1 MKNIAILLTS
11 LNSGGAERIGGLLA
25 KELSRY
31 YNVYLM
37 LLSTENMVYEY
48 GGQVV
53 DLAID
58 GMENVKSN
66 IEKYKK
72 AYQIEC
78 AISFLEPMNFV
89 NILTK
94 NTETVI
100 ISERCALSPQQQP
113 LQGEIA
119 KLKRLYNYADKIISV
134 SYGVQYDLIN
144 NYGVNEKLTETI
156 YNFINKKRIIEKSKD
171 QLDEDIVSFIGNSK
185 MLLHVG
191 RMDKQKN
198 HRKLLVQFSKLVH
211 ERKDVKL
218 VIKGSGSLKDE
229 ISKWID
235 ELNLQGLV
243 KIVSYDSNPFSL
255 YRMATMLVLSSD
267 YEGLPNVILEAM
279 LFGLPV
285 VAVDCLAGP
294 KELLKESHDYESKIS
309 GYEVCK
315 NGVLV
320 EQVFSDE
327 IGDTNYLE
335 DAIGLLLD
343 NNELRQQISYNEFK
357 YMQKYTN
364 EMIVK
369 QWIDVIESTKS
380 NNICGKDIRIP
391 ELDGCKKLIL
401 YGAGEIGKL
410 VLEQFLPFKESY
422 ELFCFAVTN
431 KNDNQQ
437 QVFGI
442 PVYEITELI
451 KYKEEAM
458 VLVTV
463 SALYE
468 NEVINILKQ
477 YGFKYTFPN
486 V

>member
-1 MKNIAILLTS
+1 MKNIAVLLTS
-11 LNSGGAERIGGLLA
+11 LNSGGAERIGGLLS
-25 KELSRY
+25 KELSKY

-48 GGQVV
+48 GGQII

-58 GMENVKSN
+58 GIENIKSN

-72 AYQIEC
+72 MYQIEC
-78 AISFLEPMNFV
+78 AISFLEPMNFI

-113 LQGEIA
+113 LQGEIV
-119 KLKRLYNYADKIISV
+119 KVKRLYNYADKIISV
-134 SYGVQYDLIN
+134 AYGIQYDLIN
-144 NYGVNEKLTETI
+144 NYGVNANITETI
-156 YNFINKKRIIEKSKD
+156 YNFINKEGIIEKSKC
-171 QLDEDIVSFIGNSK
+171 LLEEDIISFIGNSK

-198 HRKLLVQFSKLVH
+198 HRKLLVQFSKLLD

-218 VIKGSGSLKDE
+218 VIKGSGSLKNE
-229 ISKWID
+229 INKWIE
-235 ELNLQGLV
+235 ELNLEGFV
-243 KIVSYDSNPFSL
+243 KVVSYNSNPFSL
-255 YRMATMLVLSSD
+255 YRMATMLVLTSD

-279 LFGLPV
+279 LLGVPV

-294 KELLKESHDYESKIS
+294 KELLKESCDYESKTS
-309 GYEVCK
+309 GYEVCR

-320 EQVFSDE
+320 EQAFSDE
-327 IGDTNYLE
+327 IGETHYLK
-335 DAIGLLLD
+335 DAIKMLLD
-343 NNELRQQISYNEFK
+343 NNKLRQQISNNELQ
-357 YMQKYTN
+357 YMQKYNN

-369 QWIDVIESTKS
+369 QWIDAIENTKS
-380 NNICGKDIRIP
+380 NRICGKDIQIP
-391 ELDGCKKLIL
+391 ELEGCKKLIL

-410 VLEQFLPFKESY
+410 VLEQLLPFKGCY

-431 KNDNQQ
+431 KKNNEQ
-437 QVFGI
+437 QVCGI

-451 KYKEEAM
+451 KYKEEAV

-468 NEVINILKQ
+468 NEVLSILKE

-486 V
+486 I